1 LSGLLTSKPVRAF
14 VSRLPRGGVR
24 LTGALTRYRPSDEVF
39 DLPGPLNGIKMRLDT
54 SDRFQ
59 AHMAFG
65 VYQPDVVAAFTR
77 LARAGDVVVTA
88 GTHVGFMALALARL
102 GCRVIGFEAD
112 PRNAARSRS
121 NFSLNPNLRTEL
133 VPVGLGRENKALLFW
148 MSDVS
153 PQSSFAVPHYASS
166 QISVPVR
173 RGDDVLKELG
183 VGHVDGL
190 LLDVEGWECDVLE
203 GLGETLRRHLPR
215 WAIVECV
222 EFALRGA
229 NRTPE
234 ELRGMIRGLGW
245 RIEDAKAAD
254 LVCYRP

>member
-1 LSGLLTSKPVRAF
+1 M
-14 VSRLPRGGVR
+14 SRLPRGGVR
-24 LTGALTRYRPSDEVF
+24 LTRVFTKYRPSDEVF
-39 DLPGPLNGIKMRLDT
+39 DLPGQLSGVRMRLDM
-54 SDRFQ
+54 RECFQ

-65 VYQPDVVAAFTR
+65 VYQSDVVAAFKR

-112 PRNAARSRS
+112 PRNAARSQN
-121 NFSLNPNLRTEL
+121 NFSLNPGLRTQL
-133 VPVGLGRENKALLFW
+133 VPVGLGRENGALLFW
-148 MSDVS
+148 VSDVS
-153 PQSSFAVPHYASS
+153 PQSSFAVAHYASR

-183 VGHVDGL
+183 AARVDGL

-203 GLGETLRRHLPR
+203 GLGETLARHLPR
-215 WAIVECV
+215 WAIIECA

-229 NRTPE
+229 KRTPE
-234 ELRGMIRGLGW
+234 ELRGMIRDLGW
-245 RIEDAKAAD
+245 RIEDAGATD